1 MKASQLPQDPWS
13 AKLKVKK
20 LPKRVKLDKDF
31 AGIKAGSMLFVGTPQ
46 IIDAYMRKVP
56 YGETRTIERLRRE
69 LARLNQCD
77 ATCPVSTAI
86 FLRISAQAA
95 IEQINQGMAS
105 SEVTPFWRVIEAG
118 STIGNKLSIDSQQLA
133 LLRESE
139 QTAA

>member
-13 AKLKVKK
+13 AKLNVKK

-69 LARLNQCD
+69 LARQNQCD

-86 FLRISAQAA
+86 VLRISAQAA
-95 IEQINQGMAS
+95 IEQMNKGINS
-105 SEVTPFWRVIEAG
+105 SEVTPFWRVIGAG
-118 STIGNKLSIDSQQLA
+118 STIGNKLSIDSQHLA

-139 QTAA
+139 QTPS